1 MEKYFKPL
9 FLIPYLDN
17 YTFYKYTHLHVHT
30 LKCIWILAYNSLV
43 FNKSFSF
50 NTCITR
56 KAQIL
61 SKPLDYCY
69 NR

>member
-9 FLIPYLDN
+9 FLIPFLDN
-17 YTFYKYTHLHVHT
+17 YTLYKYTHLHVYT
-30 LKCIWILAYNSLV
+30 LKCIWILAYNSLSV

-50 NTCITR
+50 NITR

-61 SKPLDYCY
+61 SKPLDYGY

>member
-50 NTCITR
+50 NIT
-56 KAQIL
+56 
-61 SKPLDYCY
+61 
-69 NR
+69 